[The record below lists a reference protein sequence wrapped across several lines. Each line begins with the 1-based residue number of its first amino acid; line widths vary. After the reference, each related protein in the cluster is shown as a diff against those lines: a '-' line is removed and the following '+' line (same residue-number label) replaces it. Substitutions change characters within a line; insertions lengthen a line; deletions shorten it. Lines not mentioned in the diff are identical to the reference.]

1 MLHNHTSGEWV
12 YKKYENRENRELF
25 DFTEIVLFFT
35 NLFSIKEIAIQNKN
49 GYEVYLVDHSRIQ
62 SLYGELHED
71 VDATET
77 SENSLKRKCKWFYRT
92 RDRKRNHW

>member
-1 MLHNHTSGEWV
+1 MH
-12 YKKYENRENRELF
+12 F
-25 DFTEIVLFFT
+25 
-35 NLFSIKEIAIQNKN
+35 NLSLLLSPSICSIKEIAIHNKN

-77 SENSLKRKCKWFYRT
+77 SENSLKRKCKLLLNWKNKPGFGFTHLVYLFFILSS
-92 RDRKRNHW
+92 

>member
-1 MLHNHTSGEWV
+1 MSVKELALETSTF
-12 YKKYENRENRELF
+12 NRIFTKLYTF
-25 DFTEIVLFFT
+25 D
-35 NLFSIKEIAIQNKN
+35 LFSIKEIAIQNKN

-77 SENSLKRKCKWFYRT
+77 SELSLKRKCKLAFSFSVFYDQR
-92 RDRKRNHW
+92 RISIN